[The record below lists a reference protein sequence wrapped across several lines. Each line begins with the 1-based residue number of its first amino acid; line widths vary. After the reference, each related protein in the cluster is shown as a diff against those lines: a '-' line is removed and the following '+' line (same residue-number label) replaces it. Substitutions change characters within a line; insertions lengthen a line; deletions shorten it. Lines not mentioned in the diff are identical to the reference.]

1 MKTLCVA
8 AVVVLSLTSVC
19 QAASLACEKLLK
31 PVDND
36 PDLRGSW
43 YLIAISSQSCWVSTV
58 VSSVLWPS
66 IEVNVTSKD
75 TRNIYTAEYKY
86 KFYGYCETDS
96 EDYLYEN
103 NTLFDVN
110 VNSTP
115 LGQPDELLQSGC
127 PDCFVVKD
135 DYSIL
140 FLFSRRQNVTDA
152 ELKEFESQADCL
164 GWSKPQVF
172 NSDHDHTN
180 CLSVEDG
187 DEDMSRLSSLIF
199 ERMKNTYTVQL
210 KCFTETFYSLP
221 DTAFKWTQQSWSNFF
236 SF

>member
-8 AVVVLSLTSVC
+8 AVVVLSLSSVC

-31 PVDND
+31 PVDKA
-36 PDLRGSW
+36 PDFHGSW
-43 YLIAISSQSCWVSTV
+43 YFIAISSQSCWVSTIIT
-58 VSSVLWPS
+58 SLFWSS
-66 IEVNVTSKD
+66 IEVNITSKD
-75 TRNIYTAEYKY
+75 TPNSYTAEFKY
-86 KFYGYCETDS
+86 KIHGYCDTDS

-110 VNSTP
+110 INNTP
-115 LGQPDELLQSGC
+115 KGEPDVLLQSGC

-135 DYSIL
+135 DEGIL

-172 NSDHDHTN
+172 DSDHDYKN
-180 CLSVEDG
+180 CLSVED
-187 DEDMSRLSSLIF
+187 EDVDTSRLSSSIF
-199 ERMKNTYTVQL
+199 ERIKNTYTVQL
-210 KCFTETFYSLP
+210 KCLTETFYSFP
-221 DTAFKWTQQSWSNFF
+221 DAAVQWTQQSWSDFF